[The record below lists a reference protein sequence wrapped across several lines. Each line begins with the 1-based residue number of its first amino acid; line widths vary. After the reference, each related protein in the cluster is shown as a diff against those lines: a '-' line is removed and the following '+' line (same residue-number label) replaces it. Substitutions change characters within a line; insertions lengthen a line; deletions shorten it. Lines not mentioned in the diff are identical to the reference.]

1 MEMTLLKKSTVYN
14 QYNKSTRVPKN
25 YGNQNRYTQRAFTNK
40 KKNKKKNKQHKQTII
55 KSTQIKIDR
64 KEESKKQATSR
75 EDNNVAKLHITLLT
89 DWCVKTEQ
97 RANKTNRSEKAMK
110 RKK

>member
-1 MEMTLLKKSTVYN
+1 METKIDTPNEPSQTEKTKK
-14 QYNKSTRVPKN
+14 K
-25 YGNQNRYTQRAFTNK
+25 K
-40 KKNKKKNKQHKQTII
+40 KKNKKKKNKQHKQTII